1 MGGYNNIIPARFLG
15 DIISLSQKKRIAIQ
29 KGEDRVKP
37 NKLFVYGILKQG
49 FSLDLTKE
57 GATFLGKAILQGAN
71 LYRIGQGVGL
81 RIEDEGKVYG
91 EVFEIPSALWHWLDR
106 IENHPHTYQR
116 QLVQVLM
123 IEGYDEHLSEK
134 QHPEA
139 WVYVH
144 QHPEYF
150 SGLIESGKYEADGEY
165 ARG

>member
-1 MGGYNNIIPARFLG
+1 MRGSYHENQGPQEF
-15 DIISLSQKKRIAIQ
+15 ISRSRAKRIAIQ
-29 KGEDRVKP
+29 KEDKVEP
-37 NKLFVYGILKQG
+37 NKLFCYGILKRG
-49 FSLDLTKE
+49 FSLDLSRE
-57 GATFLGKAILQGAN
+57 GAKFLGEATLQPAN

-91 EVFEIPSALWHWLDR
+91 EVFEIPPVMWKWLDR

-116 QLVQVLM
+116 QLVEASL
-123 IEGYDEHLSEK
+123 YADDLSVIGVNC
-134 QHPEA
+134 

-150 SGLIESGKYEADGEY
+150 GELIESGNYEASGEY